1 MSEKSNA
8 ENLCKKIVEALNNDV
23 EGELPSEDKLI
34 ETSKLYRELF
44 SKIYKVSD
52 EEFEWVKTRV
62 KSTVLHSMED
72 SYSIKGEDGEHQRGW
87 YVHNENE
94 KEYWNRFYTFLSG
107 KWGSTVVTK
116 LDKVTNEIMD
126 DLGDPLN
133 PTPFQRRGLLL
144 GDVQSGKTATF
155 TALCNK
161 ATDAGYKVIIVLA
174 GLLESLR
181 IQTQSRLDKEFVGR
195 DSKYSLDNKATTKKK
210 NKLIGVGNIK
220 SKISKDVTRF
230 TSVIKDFNAEV
241 VNANDLNLKNL
252 SGTALFVVK
261 KNAKILNNLYEWLT
275 KYESDIDLP
284 LLLIDDEAD
293 NASINTNDKDQDPT
307 AINAAIKKI
316 LNSFRRSS
324 YVGITATP
332 FANIFIDPDYDQNGI
347 AKDLF
352 PRHFLTL
359 LPVPDN
365 YVSSSKI
372 FGNPKLSEDQY
383 ESVIDSDELNEKGKY
398 SSALETI
405 NEDEME
411 DYFKFGHKKDIELY
425 ELPRS
430 LKKAIRYF
438 ILVTGITDL
447 RGGIKEHRTMMIN
460 VTRFTN
466 LQNRLAELVNNYV
479 DELRDSVSCY
489 YNLDSFKWRLSDEVC
504 DFEDVWFEFNLS
516 ALSNIDFDSF
526 LHKYLNK
533 SIERVKVFAVNQST
547 GSKSLDYYDYE
558 NTGLRVIAVGGNS
571 LSRGLT
577 LEGLITTYFYRN
589 TKMYDTLLQMG
600 RWFGYRPEYDDLF
613 KIWMGEES
621 QEWYTEISDAVCELK
636 NDLKEMS
643 RKHLTPEEF
652 GLKVRYSEGGLLVTA
667 RNKMREGEKIT
678 IPLSIS
684 GRMVE
689 TSRLIDD
696 VNTINENNDLCI
708 QLISKLMNEFKNKG
722 NYDSFVKASVWRKI
736 PKEVVADFVEKYKS
750 HIWNL
755 GYQGPALK
763 KYILNNE
770 LNSWTIGIP
779 IGSGENLSSDVPS
792 ITTYE
797 ECRKIIR
804 NPNPNSK
811 MLLVNG
817 HHVRIGSG
825 GCTKIGLS
833 KKEIDDIRNSVKKE
847 GKKATDKSYLS
858 AKRDPVLLIH
868 RIKVDSTDCDL
879 KNLPPFIFGIG
890 LGFPDTG
897 KAEKKAEYVVNTTKL
912 REEMLGSSNSEDE
925 VDDDII

>member
-8 ENLCKKIVEALNNDV
+8 ENLCKKIIEALNNDV

-460 VTRFTN
+460 VTR
-466 LQNRLAELVNNYV
+466 QY
-479 DELRDSVSCY
+479 
-489 YNLDSFKWRLSDEVC
+489 EVT
-504 DFEDVWFEFNLS
+504 S
-516 ALSNIDFDSF
+516 AN
-526 LHKYLNK
+526 
-533 SIERVKVFAVNQST
+533 V
-547 GSKSLDYYDYE
+547 
-558 NTGLRVIAVGGNS
+558 
-571 LSRGLT
+571 
-577 LEGLITTYFYRN
+577 
-589 TKMYDTLLQMG
+589 
-600 RWFGYRPEYDDLF
+600 
-613 KIWMGEES
+613 
-621 QEWYTEISDAVCELK
+621 
-636 NDLKEMS
+636 
-643 RKHLTPEEF
+643 
-652 GLKVRYSEGGLLVTA
+652 
-667 RNKMREGEKIT
+667 
-678 IPLSIS
+678 
-684 GRMVE
+684 
-689 TSRLIDD
+689 
-696 VNTINENNDLCI
+696 
-708 QLISKLMNEFKNKG
+708 
-722 NYDSFVKASVWRKI
+722 
-736 PKEVVADFVEKYKS
+736 
-750 HIWNL
+750 
-755 GYQGPALK
+755 
-763 KYILNNE
+763 
-770 LNSWTIGIP
+770 NSWIYRV
-779 IGSGENLSSDVPS
+779 N
-792 ITTYE
+792 
-797 ECRKIIR
+797 CR
-804 NPNPNSK
+804 
-811 MLLVNG
+811 
-817 HHVRIGSG
+817 
-825 GCTKIGLS
+825 C
-833 KKEIDDIRNSVKKE
+833 
-847 GKKATDKSYLS
+847 
-858 AKRDPVLLIH
+858 
-868 RIKVDSTDCDL
+868 
-879 KNLPPFIFGIG
+879 
-890 LGFPDTG
+890 
-897 KAEKKAEYVVNTTKL
+897 
-912 REEMLGSSNSEDE
+912 
-925 VDDDII
+925 